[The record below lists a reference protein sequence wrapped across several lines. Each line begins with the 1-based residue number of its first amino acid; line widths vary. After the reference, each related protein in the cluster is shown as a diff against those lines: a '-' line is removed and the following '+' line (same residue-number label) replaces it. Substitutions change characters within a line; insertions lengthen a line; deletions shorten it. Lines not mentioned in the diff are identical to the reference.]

1 MGLSSREAAEVA
13 RADESGRQPV
23 VLVHG
28 LWLLPSSWA
37 PWQELLEEEGYAAV
51 AADWPDDPET
61 VEEARAAPERFAGK
75 SVGMVRDHVREVVQ
89 ALTRPPVL
97 VGHSFGGL
105 IVQQL
110 AGEGLAR
117 ATVAIDPAP
126 FKGVLPLPLSA
137 LRASS
142 PVLLNPLHYRSQVM
156 LTEAQFRY
164 AFTNAVDE
172 SEAHR
177 LYEEYAVPCSGIPLF
192 QAATANL
199 NPRAATRVDVK
210 RRGRGPLLVI
220 SGEKDHTV
228 PWALAHAAYKK
239 QRANADVTE
248 IVEIEGRG
256 HSLVIDAGWTGVA
269 DAALDFLGRHDA
281 D

>member
-1 MGLSSREAAEVA
+1 MF
-13 RADESGRQPV
+13 
-23 VLVHG
+23 VHG

-37 PWQELLEEEGYAAV
+37 PWQALFEEQGYAAL
-51 AADWPDDPET
+51 AADWPDDPDT
-61 VEEARAAPERFAGK
+61 VEAGRACPETFAGK
-75 SVGMVRDHVREVVQ
+75 SVRMVGEHVRDVVKE
-89 ALTRPPVL
+89 LTRPPVL

-110 AGEGLAR
+110 AGQGLAR

-156 LTEAQFRY
+156 LSEAQFRY
-164 AFTNAVDE
+164 AFTNAVDAA
-172 SEAHR
+172 EAHR
-177 LYEEYAVPCSGIPLF
+177 LYDEYAVPCSGIPLF

-199 NPRAATRVDVK
+199 NPRAQTAVDVK

-228 PWALAHAAYKK
+228 PWALANAAYKK
-239 QRANADVTE
+239 QRKNPDPTE

-256 HSLVIDAGWTGVA
+256 HSLVIDSGWTGVA
-269 DAALDFLGRHDA
+269 DVVLDFLGRHDA

>member
-1 MGLSSREAAEVA
+1 MALSEREVAEVA
-13 RADESGRQPV
+13 RLNESGRQPV
-23 VLVHG
+23 VFVHG

-37 PWQELLEEEGYAAV
+37 PWQELFREEGYDALAV
-51 AADWPDDPET
+51 DWPGDPES
-61 VEEARAAPERFAGK
+61 VEEARAHPETFAGT
-75 SVGMVRDHVREVVQ
+75 SVAMVGDHVADV
-89 ALTRPPVL
+89 ALRLARPPVL
-97 VGHSFGGL
+97 IGHSFGGL

-110 AGEGLAR
+110 AGQGVAR

-142 PVLLNPLHYRSQVM
+142 PVLLNPLNYRSQVM
-156 LTEAQFRY
+156 LSEAQFRY

-172 SEAHR
+172 TEAHR
-177 LYEEYAVPCSGIPLF
+177 LYDEYAVPCSGVPLF

-199 NPRAATRVDVK
+199 NPRAQTRVDVK
-210 RRGRGPLLVI
+210 HPDRGPLLVI

-228 PWALAHAAYKK
+228 PWALANAAYKK
-239 QRANADVTE
+239 QRRNAAATE
-248 IVEIEGRG
+248 ILEIEGRG
-256 HSLVIDAGWTGVA
+256 HSLVIDSGWRGVA
-269 DAALDFLGRHDA
+269 DAALDFLVRNDA

>member
-13 RADESGRQPV
+13 RVNQSGRQPV
-23 VLVHG
+23 VFVHG
-28 LWLLPSSWA
+28 LWLLPSSWT
-37 PWQELLEEEGYAAV
+37 PWQALFEEEGYAAL

-61 VEEARAAPERFAGK
+61 VGDARARPEAFAGK
-75 SVGMVRDHVREVVQ
+75 SVGMVTDHVREVVQ
-89 ALTRPPVL
+89 GLTRPPVL

-142 PVLLNPLHYRSQVM
+142 PVLLDPRNYRRQVM
-156 LTEAQFRY
+156 LSEAQFRY
-164 AFTNAVDE
+164 AFTNALDE
-172 SEAHR
+172 DEAHR
-177 LYEEYAVPCSGIPLF
+177 LYDEYAVPCSGIPLF
-192 QAATANL
+192 QAATANF
-199 NPRAATRVDVK
+199 NPRAATRVDVH
-210 RRGRGPLLVI
+210 RAGRGPMLIV

-228 PWALAHAAYKK
+228 PWALANAAYKK
-239 QRANADVTE
+239 QRKNADPTE
-248 IVEIEGRG
+248 VVEIDGRG
-256 HSLVIDAGWTGVA
+256 HSLVIDSGWRGVA
-269 DAALDFLGRHDA
+269 DAALEFLGKHDA